1 MCLTAAAVVILTTV
15 FGRYPKAKGKGS
27 LSGLTS
33 NTSTTDKFY
42 LHCVSRLPRVACPEM
57 PGLILFRRSDVYA
70 CSGSLGRSND
80 GGQASVDVGCSGCS
94 SPEVLSVSGSPT
106 ELSRTVVGSV
116 AYLSGKKMN
125 SVSTDPSAL

>member
-1 MCLTAAAVVILTTV
+1 MFLTAAAVVILTTV
-15 FGRYPKAKGKGS
+15 FGRYPNAKGKGS

-70 CSGSLGRSND
+70 RSGSLGRSND
-80 GGQASVDVGCSGCS
+80 GGQASGDVGCPGCS
-94 SPEVLSVSGSPT
+94 SPEVLSGVRASHTGPW
-106 ELSRTVVGSV
+106 
-116 AYLSGKKMN
+116 
-125 SVSTDPSAL
+125 

>member
-1 MCLTAAAVVILTTV
+1 MILTTV
-15 FGRYPKAKGKGS
+15 FGRYPNAKGKGS

-70 CSGSLGRSND
+70 RSGSLGRSND
-80 GGQASVDVGCSGCS
+80 GGQASGDVGCSGCS
-94 SPEVLSVSGSPT
+94 SLEVSIPGVWVSHRVVLNRRRVGLSVAVSGLLT
-106 ELSRTVVGSV
+106 LVVLFGGV
-116 AYLSGKKMN
+116 AL
-125 SVSTDPSAL
+125 